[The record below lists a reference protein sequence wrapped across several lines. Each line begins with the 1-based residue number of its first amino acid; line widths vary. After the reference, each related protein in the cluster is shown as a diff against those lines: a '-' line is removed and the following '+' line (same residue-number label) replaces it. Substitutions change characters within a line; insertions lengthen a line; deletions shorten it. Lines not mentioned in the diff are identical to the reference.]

1 MFNRRMLNSLENQQI
16 NNCYFLVGLPFT
28 SAPHTLRYFP
38 QVRNT
43 FINVTFSFNV
53 TIIILNMQCKLPGD
67 HNF

>member
-43 FINVTFSFNV
+43 FITLK
-53 TIIILNMQCKLPGD
+53 TATDILKT
-67 HNF
+67 